1 MKKIDLEHRSE
12 ILVTGATGL
21 SGSLVI
27 KEFIRQNIPVRALVR
42 NLDKARQFE
51 GNSIVEIVEGNM
63 LKPETLHDALQG
75 VKKALVISSAY
86 EDMVKTQET
95 FIDAAKAAG
104 VPHLVKYSGAAA
116 GIGFNNENFKPAIEH
131 LKIEDY
137 LIDSGLKWTIIRPSQ
152 FMQLYLP
159 GTHSGVDLAEDAL
172 ILPIKNAM
180 ETPVAVEDVAKAC
193 VALLTQEGHESRF
206 YEMTGPDAMTMTNAC
221 EIISDVIGRKIS
233 YRDINFDDYR
243 SRLTKLGF
251 SSGGVE
257 LLTQLSKERIKSI
270 ESYVRM
276 ESHQR
281 LGIRPTNFAE
291 FIFRNRSAF
300 QLPV

>member
-1 MKKIDLEHRSE
+1 MNLKDRST
-12 ILVTGATGL
+12 ILVTGTTGL

-42 NLDKARQFE
+42 DRDKARQFE
-51 GNSIVEIVEGNM
+51 GYSNVEVVEGNM
-63 LKPETLHDALQG
+63 LQPETLQYALDG
-75 VKKALVISSAY
+75 VKKALIISSAY
-86 EDMVKTQET
+86 EHMVKTQEV

-104 VPHLVKYSGAAA
+104 IPHLIKYSGAAA
-116 GIGFNNENFKPAIEH
+116 GIGFNNGNFKPAIEH

-159 GTHSGVDLAEDAL
+159 GTHSGVDLTQDAL

-193 VALLTQEGHESRF
+193 VALLTQDGHESRF
-206 YEMTGPDAMTMTNAC
+206 YEMTGPDAMTMIEAC
-221 EIISDVIGRKIS
+221 EIISDVIGRKIT
-233 YRDINFDDYR
+233 YRDINYDDYR
-243 SRLTKLGF
+243 SNLAKMGF

-257 LLTQLSKERIKSI
+257 LLTQLSKERTKSI
-270 ESYVRM
+270 ESSVKL
-276 ESHQR
+276 ETHKR
-281 LGIRPTNFAE
+281 LAIRPTNFSE
-291 FIFRNRSAF
+291 FIFRNKDAF
-300 QLPV
+300 QVAK